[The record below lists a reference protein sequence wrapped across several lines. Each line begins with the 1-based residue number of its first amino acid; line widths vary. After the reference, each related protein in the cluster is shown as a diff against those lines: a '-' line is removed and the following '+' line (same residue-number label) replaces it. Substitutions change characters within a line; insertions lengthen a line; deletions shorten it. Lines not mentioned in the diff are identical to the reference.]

1 MKAIQL
7 GDLALFQSS
16 DHKTYLQPLVAGESL
31 QTHRGIVAYDDLVG
45 IPWGSKI
52 RSHMG
57 TTFTVNKPTIRD
69 VLLQIRR
76 SSQIIYPK
84 DLGYILLR
92 LNAGPGKTIAEAGTG
107 SGALTMA
114 LAWAVGSAGKVI
126 SYDRREDMQT
136 LARRNLEKIGMADR
150 VEFRQKDLGEGLG
163 KDPLDAFF
171 LDVPNAHHYIT
182 KIRPMLPSGIPFG
195 AILPTTNQV
204 SALIQVLQAENFTNI
219 DVCEIMLRFYKT
231 NPARIRPM
239 DRMVAH
245 TGYLLFAAPMP
256 LENSEADNLDL
267 T

>member
-1 MKAIQL
+1 MQY
-7 GDLALFQSS
+7 GDLALFQSA
-16 DHKTYLQPLVAGESL
+16 DHKIFLQQLAEGEKL
-31 QTHRGIVAYDDLVG
+31 QTHRGMIAFDDMIGL
-45 IPWGSKI
+45 PWGSEV

-57 TTFTVNKPTIRD
+57 TVFSVNKPTIRD
-69 VLLQIRR
+69 LLLQIRR

-92 LNAGPGKTIAEAGTG
+92 LNAGPGMTVAEAGTG

-114 LAWAVGSAGKVI
+114 LAWAVGPTGRVI

-136 LARRNLEKIGMADR
+136 LARRNLERIGLSDR
-150 VEFRQKDLGEGLG
+150 VEFRQHDLEEGLFD
-163 KDPLDAFF
+163 DPIDAFF
-171 LDVPNAHHYIT
+171 LDVPNAHRYIEP
-182 KIRPMLPSGIPFG
+182 IRPMLPPGTPFG

-204 SALIQVLQAENFTNI
+204 SSLIQVLESQHFTNI

-239 DRMVAH
+239 DRMIAH
-245 TGYLLFAAPMP
+245 TGYLLFATPT
-256 LENSEADNLDL
+256 SNLSDDAFQTDL